1 MKEREMDDSTMKLPH
16 RQKENPDKGPLDP
29 KTYEST
35 VEAENAVRVHEIGPN
50 ISMPKGEKPGK
61 YAGTV

>member
-1 MKEREMDDSTMKLPH
+1 MKERENDDSVAKLPH
-16 RQKENPDKGPLDP
+16 RQSENPAKGPLDP
-29 KTYEST
+29 RTYEST
-35 VEAENAVRVHEIGPN
+35 VDAENAVRVHEIAGN